1 MTKKKK
7 YKLKYGR
14 LPQST
19 RPNQVHKSA
28 KDYDRNDAE
37 WKKDTTDSKE
47 SD

>member
-7 YKLKYGR
+7 PNYGR
-14 LPQST
+14 LPKST

-37 WKKDTTDSKE
+37 WKKESTDTKE
-47 SD
+47 SE